1 MALFKDNMLSPYSLP
16 GYQTDTINCRDPPR
30 RRSNC
35 LYMDE
40 RFTEDFP
47 RPRLRLYYADKIYN
61 ASNLIIAAWSRLR
74 HGPVAIWQAL
84 KNSRNV

>member
-1 MALFKDNMLSPYSLP
+1 
-16 GYQTDTINCRDPPR
+16 
-30 RRSNC
+30 
-35 LYMDE
+35 MDE
-40 RFTEDFP
+40 RFTEDSP